1 MKDELEHLEHEG
13 WHSLCTGTGSEFY
26 GRVMTTDGMMVL
38 ANGQVMTREE
48 VVAALRDAPPW
59 ASYEISDLRRV
70 AVGPDA
76 TALVYVGTAHREQGP
91 SIVAAM
97 TSSYVR
103 VDGQWRLALYTQT
116 PVPSA

>member
-26 GRVMTTDGMMVL
+26 GRVMTTDGVMVL

-76 TALVYVGTAHREQGP
+76 TALVYVGTAHRDEGP

-116 PVPSA
+116 PVPGA